1 MVQRWSFSLLKRR
14 NIAAGPRALR
24 HGSRAAHVSYSLGW
38 FCLSALLTSGGFH
51 TGSAQVQAAQTQ
63 ALAAATRDS
72 GQAVSIAD
80 GRSAGAVRTSGS
92 RLDRRTA
99 GVASAPVQVEKINE
113 IIRRSWADHNLSP
126 SAPEADGK
134 WARRLYLDLA
144 GRIPSLAELQAFES
158 SQEADKRA
166 ALVRQLLHD
175 DEYTLDYA
183 RNWTT
188 IWTNLLIGRTGGTGN
203 NSLINREGMQKYLRD
218 SFARN
223 KPYDTMVHEL
233 LTATG
238 TSSPGAEGFNGAVN
252 YLVDKVNEENATLAT
267 SSVSKLFLGLQIQ
280 CTQCHTHPF
289 NDWKQD
295 KYWEFNAFFRQ
306 TRALRRFV
314 SGTDDVTHVELIDQD
329 YAGESN
335 NPEKADLFYDL
346 RNGLVK
352 VAYPVFIDGTAIN
365 PSGYVSDVNRRRE
378 LARLVVESPYLDQ
391 AIVNRMWS
399 HFFGYGFTKPIDD
412 FGSHNQASHPELL
425 TYLAQEFRQA
435 KYDQKKLIEWL
446 VLSEAYQLS
455 SKPTPANET
464 DDPVLG
470 ARPQFT
476 RYYIRTM
483 SAEEL
488 YESMLLVIRGRGDDS
503 NYQSTEDEKSRWLGQ
518 FAREFG
524 TDEGDES
531 IDFSGT
537 IPQVLMMFNGEIARA
552 ATQTDGG
559 GVLGQVVNDQKL
571 DARQKIER
579 LFEAAL
585 ARKPSKKEA
594 TAFFQLVQAS
604 NNPVEGL
611 EDLWWALLNS
621 NEFILNH

>member
-1 MVQRWSFSLLKRR
+1 VLQRWPFSLLKPRP
-14 NIAAGPRALR
+14 AVPGPRVGR
-24 HGSRAAHVSYSLGW
+24 SLPPSLLQSPTPTRVGLPVL
-38 FCLSALLTSGGFH
+38 CLFAALLLNWTPLAPAQSPTDLTTAVSTSVDRDGGGKSP
-51 TGSAQVQAAQTQ
+51 GSARLGRGPRDGEPVPTQVA
-63 ALAAATRDS
+63 R
-72 GQAVSIAD
+72 
-80 GRSAGAVRTSGS
+80 
-92 RLDRRTA
+92 
-99 GVASAPVQVEKINE
+99 INE
-113 IIRRSWADHNLSP
+113 MIRRSWADHNLSP

-134 WARRLYLDLA
+134 WARRLYLDLL

-158 SQEADKRA
+158 SKDTNKRA

-188 IWTNLLIGRTGGTGN
+188 IWTNLLIGRTGGTMN

-223 KPYDTMVHEL
+223 KPYDALVHEL

-238 TSSPGAEGFNGAVN
+238 TTRPGVEDFNGAVN
-252 YLVDKVNEENATLAT
+252 YLVEKVNDENATLAT

-314 SGTDDVTHVELIDQD
+314 SGTDQIEHVQLIDQD

-335 NPEKADLFYDL
+335 NPEKADLFYEL

-378 LARLVVESPYLDQ
+378 LASLVVESPYLDQ

-425 TYLAQEFRQA
+425 SYLAQEFRQA
-435 KYDQKKLIEWL
+435 KYDQKQLIEWL

-455 SKPTPANET
+455 SKPTSSNQK
-464 DDPVLG
+464 DDPMLG
-470 ARPQFT
+470 VRPQFT
-476 RYYIRTM
+476 RYYIRSM

-488 YESMLLVIRGRGDDS
+488 YESMLLLTRGRGDDA

-552 ATQTDGG
+552 ATRTDGG
-559 GVLGQVVNDQKL
+559 GVLGQIIKDQKL
-571 DARQKIER
+571 DVRQKIER

-594 TAFFQLVQAS
+594 TAFFQLLQAS